1 MSYALYEFMP
11 YGAPDLITGAPR
23 RLTRALMTSVIVSV
37 VAFAMILVWQLV
49 RPVRSAVE
57 RTIVVQYRELAAPP
71 PLAQVVPPPQVAV
84 ARAVAA
90 PAAGVPVPVPEEKA
104 PPQQTIASQEEIAVS
119 RGTGEGAGPG
129 DVIVATPP
137 PAEVLPKLDEYVY
150 SDELPVLVTDVAPV
164 YPTIAKEAVVE
175 GEVLLRVLVGKDG
188 QVLHVHVER
197 SIPMLDDAAVAA
209 AKQWVFKPALAGNRP
224 VAVWIVRRV
233 RFRLQS

>member
-11 YGAPDLITGAPR
+11 YGAPDLITGARR
-23 RLTRALMTSVIVSV
+23 RLSRALMTSVIACV
-37 VAFAMILVWQLV
+37 VTFAMILVWQLV
-49 RPVRSAVE
+49 RPVRSAPE

-84 ARAVAA
+84 ARAAAA
-90 PAAGVPVPVPEEKA
+90 PAAGVPVPVPEAKA
-104 PPQQTIASQEEIAVS
+104 PPQQTIASQEEIATAQ
-119 RGTGEGAGPG
+119 GTGEGAGPG
-129 DVIVATPP
+129 EVIVTAPP

-150 SDELPVLVTDVAPV
+150 TDELPALVTDVLPV

-188 QVLHVHVER
+188 HVLDVHVER

-209 AKQWVFKPALAGNRP
+209 ARQWVFKPALAGNRP
-224 VAVWIVRRV
+224 VSVWIVRRV
-233 RFRLQS
+233 RFRLQT